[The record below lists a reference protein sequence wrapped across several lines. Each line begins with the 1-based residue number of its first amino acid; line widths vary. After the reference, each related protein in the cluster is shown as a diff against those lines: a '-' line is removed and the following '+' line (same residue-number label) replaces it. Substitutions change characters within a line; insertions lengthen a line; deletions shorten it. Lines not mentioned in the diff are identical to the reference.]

1 MICNDFDDNKPLF
14 QDKTSTT
21 IPSSTSPL
29 TTAPPSSTPPATA
42 IATTSNKTTIKWI
55 NTLVFNMKND
65 STKQFKNCLFDGLT
79 IGNLI
84 IIHGHKLLFDA
95 NLENR
100 FDFNR
105 LQLKVLTLI
114 NVDLEGMLMESVEA
128 SSVKSFYMDGDNF
141 ERIEIDFG
149 NAFSGL
155 EFVSITKSDIYSIDS
170 ISDGKAP
177 EINAFERM
185 KNLKFLILS
194 HNQIKTA
201 DWLFYPETRD
211 DHTHQVQYPNLIR
224 LDLSYNQIKSIDSP
238 DIFNSITFPK
248 LKYLNLNGNEIVQL
262 NYLHIYMFDQLIE
275 LWINKDVN
283 IKSDGQKHSVK
294 IIQC

>member
-1 MICNDFDDNKPLF
+1 MICNDFDENKPLF

-21 IPSSTSPL
+21 IPS
-29 TTAPPSSTPPATA
+29 TTIPSSSPPPA
-42 IATTSNKTTIKWI
+42 IATTSNKTTMKWI
-55 NTLVFNMKND
+55 NTLVFNMTND
-65 STKQFKNCLFDGLT
+65 STKRLKNCLFDGLT

-84 IIHGHKLLFDA
+84 IMDGHKRLFDV
-95 NLENR
+95 NLENK

-114 NVDLEGMLMESVEA
+114 NVDLEGMLMESVKP
-128 SSVKSFYMDGDNF
+128 SLVKSFYMDANNF
-141 ERIEIDFG
+141 DRIEIDFG
-149 NAFSGL
+149 NAFREL
-155 EFVSITKSDIYSIDS
+155 EFVSITESGIDSIDS

-194 HNQIKTA
+194 HNQIKTV

-211 DHTHQVQYPNLIR
+211 DCAHQVQYPNLIR
-224 LDLSYNQIKSIDSP
+224 LDLSYNHIKSIDFP
-238 DIFNSITFPK
+238 DIFNVTIFPK

-262 NYLHIYMFDQLIE
+262 NYLHMFGQLTE
-275 LWINKDVN
+275 LWINKDIN
-283 IKSDGQKHSVK
+283 IESEYRNHSVK

>member
-1 MICNDFDDNKPLF
+1 MICNDFDENKPLF

-21 IPSSTSPL
+21 IPS
-29 TTAPPSSTPPATA
+29 TTIPSSSPPPA
-42 IATTSNKTTIKWI
+42 IATTSNKTTMKWI
-55 NTLVFNMKND
+55 NTLVFKMKND
-65 STKQFKNCLFDGLT
+65 STKQLKNCLFDGLT

-84 IIHGHKLLFDA
+84 IMDGHKRLFDV
-95 NLENR
+95 NLENK

-114 NVDLEGMLMESVEA
+114 NVDLEGMLMESVKP
-128 SSVKSFYMDGDNF
+128 SLVKSFYMDANNF
-141 ERIEIDFG
+141 DRIEIDFG
-149 NAFSGL
+149 NAFREL
-155 EFVSITKSDIYSIDS
+155 EFVSITESGIDSIDS

-194 HNQIKTA
+194 HNQIKTV

-211 DHTHQVQYPNLIR
+211 DCAHQVQYPNLIR
-224 LDLSYNQIKSIDSP
+224 LDLSYNHIKSIDFP
-238 DIFNSITFPK
+238 DIFNVTIFPK

-262 NYLHIYMFDQLIE
+262 NYLHMFGQLTE
-275 LWINKDVN
+275 LWINKDIN
-283 IKSDGQKHSVK
+283 IESEYRNHSVK